1 MTHSVGGHC
10 GKCGAPFYVPTIW
23 HGVIPPPP
31 QPTCGC
37 WNQGTTITT
46 TTGTFIMN
54 NMDEVLNDWL
64 ERVQQAALRFK
75 CKVER
80 DAPDCFVPSRELQ
93 ELFDVL
99 DEDMDTK

>member
-1 MTHSVGGHC
+1 MGVYKD
-10 GKCGAPFYVPTIW
+10 GKWVPTFGDEQFGI
-23 HGVIPPPP
+23 IDTPAEMYERIRELEAE
-31 QPTCGC
+31 
-37 WNQGTTITT
+37 NAN
-46 TTGTFIMN
+46 MN